1 MELKANFL
9 QADKLNSAQK
19 LVLSSTLVKTS
30 CSDSCDHAWA
40 LPGSVI
46 DDFALAPA
54 PAGLS

>member
-54 PAGLS
+54 GLS